1 MIVLPR
7 QRIGKDV
14 GTASRYVKEL
24 PGKSY
29 RDTMNF
35 INSNIYSLE
44 FQFICEDDEDK
55 KYYWLR
61 MWRLRKN
68 TDFLNQCIISI
79 LKGEEV
85 TAYKK

>member
-7 QRIGKDV
+7 QHIGKDV
-14 GTASRYVKEL
+14 STATEYMKKWST
-24 PGKSY
+24 KSHC
-29 RDTMNF
+29 DTMKF
-35 INSNIYSLE
+35 INSDIYSLE

-61 MWRLRKN
+61 MWRVRKK